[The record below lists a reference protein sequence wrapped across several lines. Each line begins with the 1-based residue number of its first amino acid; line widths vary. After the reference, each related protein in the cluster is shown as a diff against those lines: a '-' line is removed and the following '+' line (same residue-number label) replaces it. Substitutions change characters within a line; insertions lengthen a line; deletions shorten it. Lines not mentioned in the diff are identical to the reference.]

1 MNRKWLLRL
10 GLTALALLV
19 TTDRRRSQPI
29 RPQPPEPP
37 RPDDA
42 NEAKEKGPLTS

>member
-19 TTDRRRSQPI
+19 TTDRRRRSAPA
-29 RPQPPEPP
+29 PPKPA
-37 RPDDA
+37 D
-42 NEAKEKGPLTS
+42 NEAQEK

>member
-19 TTDRRRSQPI
+19 TTDRRRAKP
-29 RPQPPEPP
+29 RPPEPP
-37 RPDDA
+37 KPD
-42 NEAKEKGPLTS
+42 EKPESTPSKKPAA